1 MKSSNP
7 KNKNPDIYLKI
18 ALVGSFG
25 MFVLCLTYC
34 LASFQFR
41 GAVESQR
48 MHPTLT
54 PELYKNALDMVH
66 FSYFIALPAMGFCN
80 LVIGVGFGN
89 TTVNASGLRDLKWTW
104 PSTETV

>member
-7 KNKNPDIYLKI
+7 KNKKPDIYLKI
-18 ALVGSFG
+18 ALAGSFG
-25 MFVLCLTYC
+25 MFVLCLTFC

-41 GAVESQR
+41 GTVESQR

-54 PELYKNALDMVH
+54 PELYKNALDMMH

-80 LVIGVGFGN
+80 LVIGSWIWKYCCERKRIERLEMD
-89 TTVNASGLRDLKWTW
+89 TAHH
-104 PSTETV
+104 